1 MKALLKKAMKD
12 QDHQA
17 ALAAAAA
24 AAHAQAA
31 TAAQNQMSKSAQI
44 IGKIIYYFF
53 KYPVAIRT
61 ACRNCCTDLEGL
73 NKILDMIGLL
83 FLVSSL

>member
-24 AAHAQAA
+24 AAAAAQAA
-31 TAAQNQMSKSAQI
+31 TVAQNQMNKSAQI
-44 IGKIIYYFF
+44 IGEIIFCF
-53 KYPVAIRT
+53 
-61 ACRNCCTDLEGL
+61 LEA
-73 NKILDMIGLL
+73 NH
-83 FLVSSL
+83 S

>member
-24 AAHAQAA
+24 AHAQAT

>member
-24 AAHAQAA
+24 AAQAA

-44 IGKIIYYFF
+44 IGKIIFYFL
-53 KYPVAIRT
+53 KY
-61 ACRNCCTDLEGL
+61 
-73 NKILDMIGLL
+73 
-83 FLVSSL
+83 